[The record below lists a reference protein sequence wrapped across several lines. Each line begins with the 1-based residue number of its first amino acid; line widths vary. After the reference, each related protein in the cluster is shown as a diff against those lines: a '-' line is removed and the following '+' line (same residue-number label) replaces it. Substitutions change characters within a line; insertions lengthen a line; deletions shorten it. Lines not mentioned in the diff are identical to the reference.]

1 VRIGSPY
8 GVGGLIDKVNTP
20 DFATAV
26 GLIKYGFADMKDKG
40 FIRNKPKNIMQKFK
54 DYFGV

>member
-1 VRIGSPY
+1 MGTPM

-26 GLIKYGFADMKDKG
+26 GLLKYGFADMKEKG
-40 FIRNKPKNIMQKFK
+40 TLLKHQGGPWKKIK
-54 DYFGV
+54 DFFGI